1 MRHWLALLGAWLA
14 CADAVNAQMQTWPQK
29 PITFVVSNG
38 AGSAP
43 DVMARMLAAKL
54 EPILGQ
60 SIVIETKPGGGNV
73 IGALNV
79 ARAPADGYR
88 LYFATSSALTANPFM
103 MKNLPYDPLKD
114 FDAVAFIVRANN
126 FILAH
131 KDVPVKTLAELIA
144 HDKAKPGDYSI
155 AIDGPRNLAGV
166 TARALNHYAGMKLVH
181 VAYPNIVNGLQ
192 DLVAGR
198 LQVGVFPI
206 AISDSFVKEGTL
218 RPLARAGVE
227 KISSY
232 PDMPAVAD
240 LFPGFDFVGWFA
252 LMVPKGTPR
261 EIIVKLNEATAK
273 AMRDPQIAATA
284 PKLGMDFHPSGVGSP
299 ESATAFIEQQL
310 RFWEKT
316 TNELGIE
323 PE

>member
-1 MRHWLALLGAWLA
+1 MLRMAAIAAGLLAWTAA
-14 CADAVNAQMQTWPQK
+14 AQAQTASWPQK

-43 DVMARMLAAKL
+43 DVMARMLGAKL

-79 ARAPADGYR
+79 ARAPPDGYR
-88 LYFATSSALTANPFM
+88 IYFATSSALTANPFM

-114 FDAVAFIVRANN
+114 FDAIAFLVRANN
-126 FILAH
+126 FILVH
-131 KDVPVKTLAELIA
+131 KDVPAKTLAELIA
-144 HDKAKPGDYSI
+144 HDKANPGDYSI

-166 TARALNHYAGMKLVH
+166 TARAFNFRAGTKFVY

-198 LQVGVFPI
+198 LQVGVFPV
-206 AISDSFVKEGTL
+206 AISDAFVQEGTL

-227 KISSY
+227 RISSY
-232 PDMPAVAD
+232 PDIPAVAD
-240 LFPGFDFVGWFA
+240 LYPGFDFVGWFA
-252 LMVPKGTPR
+252 LMAPKGTPR
-261 EIIVKLNEATAK
+261 EIIVRLNEATAR

-284 PKLGMDFHPSGVGSP
+284 PKLGMDFDPAGVGSP
-299 ESATAFIEQQL
+299 ESATQFIQQQL
-310 RFWEKT
+310 RFWDKT
-316 TNELGIE
+316 TKELGIE